1 MPRNYDPE
9 HFDTLATSLTAM
21 SIQSEYLTGRL
32 QDGKTNVRVSLVND
46 ETKQLMDYL
55 QARSVKSSPKAISAT
70 KTSVYDSP
78 YRSMRYGM
86 NNVLEGLSSCE
97 HHCRE
102 SYGHT
107 QQGMDILRKKYGH
120 KAGSG
125 QAEKI
130 EVKKPKLSSGQN
142 YISSALERRAKRD
155 AMLC

>member
-1 MPRNYDPE
+1 MHKRNYCLVLISNFP
-9 HFDTLATSLTAM
+9 
-21 SIQSEYLTGRL
+21 YLTGRL

-107 QQGMDILRKKYGH
+107 QQGMDIQKIKNHMRLILKIQWNFNFFGDSKKC
-120 KAGSG
+120 
-125 QAEKI
+125 
-130 EVKKPKLSSGQN
+130 SSFKCG
-142 YISSALERRAKRD
+142 D
-155 AMLC
+155 